1 MLRTVTLLLLLLVSV
16 GIMIPLADSTA
27 HGIRQSSVSSGQ
39 PHYRRHSRAWWR
51 RYRARMR
58 RKRAAALAHRRMLL
72 APVFPRPAV
81 IEQTKT
87 AATMPLLPAGWNR
100 LTSTNTAELRFRTNT
115 DNASVPGQA
124 ALSVVAQSR
133 PVPSYISAREERR
146 LLAGIAMT
154 DLRRIVID
162 KMITAGG
169 WVKNDF
175 QRMVAGYRVFVVT
188 AQTPGD
194 ARTPEKSWNFYFTE
208 VNGRVYSLTTNT
220 PSQFSDRMAV
230 EAEGFI
236 ASLHANQ
243 TPATN
248 PTPAANET
256 PISQSLNR

>member
-27 HGIRQSSVSSGQ
+27 HGIRQSSVSSSQ

-58 RKRAAALAHRRMLL
+58 RKRAAALAHRKMLL
-72 APVFPRPAV
+72 APVFPRPVDSA
-81 IEQTKT
+81 QTKT
-87 AATMPLLPAGWNR
+87 ATMPLLPAGWNR
-100 LTSTNTAELRFRTNT
+100 LSSANTAELRFRTDT
-115 DNASVPGQA
+115 DKASVPGQA

-133 PVPSYISAREERR
+133 PVPSYVTAREERR

-194 ARTPEKSWNFYFTE
+194 ARTPEKTWNFYFTE

-220 PSQFSDRMAV
+220 PPQFSDRMAV

-248 PTPAANET
+248 STPGANEA
-256 PISQSLNR
+256 PVSQGTNR

>member
-1 MLRTVTLLLLLLVSV
+1 MLRTVTLLLLLFVSV

-27 HGIRQSSVSSGQ
+27 HGIRQSAVSESR

-58 RKRAAALAHRRMLL
+58 RRRAAALAHRRMLL
-72 APVFPRPAV
+72 APVFPRPV
-81 IEQTKT
+81 GSEQSKT
-87 AATMPLLPAGWNR
+87 ASTMPLLPAGWNR
-100 LTSTNTAELRFRTNT
+100 LSGENTAELRFRTST
-115 DNASVPGQA
+115 DNGSVPGQA

-133 PVPSYISAREERR
+133 PVPSYLSAREERR

-169 WVKNDF
+169 WVTNDF
-175 QRMVAGYRVFVVT
+175 QRMVAGYKVFVVT
-188 AQTPGD
+188 AQTPAD
-194 ARTPEKSWNFYFTE
+194 ARAPEKTWNFYFTE

-220 PSQFSDRMAV
+220 PREFSDRMVV

-243 TPATN
+243 TPTTN
-248 PTPAANET
+248 STPAANET